1 MKIVVVGIGNP
12 SFGDDGAGFEVI
24 KKLKRKVAACHLLSP
39 SLELLEKIK
48 GYDLAILVDAVDIG
62 LKPGEVIEFSI
73 EKGKNKERFGGLTH
87 TLSMEEIVTTGYELF
102 PDEMPQ
108 KVIFIGIQV
117 EGILPFT
124 KGLSLPVK
132 KAVEEVADRIECIF
146 GRTLKTF

>member
-1 MKIVVVGIGNP
+1 MKIIIVGIGNP

-24 KKLKRKVAACHLLSP
+24 KKLKGKVATCHLLSP

-48 GYDLAILVDAVDIG
+48 GYDLTILVDAVNIG
-62 LKPGEVIEFSI
+62 LEPGEIIEFSI

-102 PDEMPQ
+102 PNEMPQ

-117 EGILPFT
+117 ENMPPFK
-124 KGLSLPVK
+124 KGLSTPVK
-132 KAVEEVADRIECIF
+132 KAVEKVVNEILSLC
-146 GRTLKTF
+146 

>member
-1 MKIVVVGIGNP
+1 LKIIVVGIGNP

-24 KKLKRKVAACHLLSP
+24 KKLKGKVATCHLLSP

-62 LKPGEVIEFSI
+62 LKPGEIIEFSI

-102 PDEMPQ
+102 PNEMPP

-117 EGILPFT
+117 ESMPPFK
-124 KGLSLPVK
+124 KGLSTPVK
-132 KAVEEVADRIECIF
+132 KAVEKVINEILSLC
-146 GRTLKTF
+146 